1 MSVITFRPWLVGGVL
16 LAAASAACDAHAA
29 AATATVGSITTTP
42 LITKSVDKSQMT
54 TLQGSVPAR
63 VRSSA
68 DAGPM
73 GTTEI
78 ISSMTLVLKRSDDQ
92 QKRFDAYLA
101 SLDNPSSPNFH
112 KWLTASQVGA
122 QFGPNQ
128 KDIAAVKAWLG
139 SQGLGVK
146 NVSADGMLIRFTG
159 SAGAVQQAFGTSL
172 HHFTDADGK
181 RHFANSAEQ
190 KLPTA
195 LVPVVRGVAS
205 LTDFFPKPQKKD
217 AQPVRRNKKGEWVTA
232 GAPSSDFN
240 FVYQGDVQFDVVPAD
255 FGTIY
260 NVNPLWGQANPV
272 RGAGQTVAVL
282 ERTNVQDADVATFR
296 HTFLPA
302 DAKGVFTQLHP
313 AGFAGDTSC
322 GDPGT
327 NADEG
332 EAALDAEWAG
342 AAAPDANVTLASCA
356 DSGADFGAFLAAQ
369 NLLEQDAP
377 PPIMSLSYGECES
390 VSAAVGDLDEAAA
403 LWSTAAAEGVTVF
416 VSTGDAGSAG
426 CDQNQ
431 VASSFGIA
439 VNGLGSTPYNIA
451 VGGTDFDDFKKTQK
465 YWLAGN
471 GELGA
476 SAISYIPE
484 QTWNDSCASAQLD
497 KVLGIANPNNACN
510 SAAGENF
517 LNTAGGSG
525 GPSYV
530 WSQPTWQQGIAGMD
544 QNVTRALPDISLF
557 AANGLYGHALIFC
570 MSDADQGG
578 VPCNYLDPTDSLF
591 NSAGGTSFAAPAMAG
606 VQALVDQA
614 SANRLGNVGPTLYGL
629 ARAQYGTVATP
640 AAGCKANDAT
650 CVFHD
655 VATGDID
662 VPCFAGTGDCF
673 VKKGQQYGVVS
684 DGGRASLVTAWK
696 AAKGYDYAT
705 GLGSVNVTNLTN
717 AIAAKQTRG
726 EIIPRTW
733 DLAGANDSA
742 NPGVGLNSV
751 LDGKS
756 TLLLV
761 GPKTGNATLVRMNGS
776 TVLSTDTWIPV
787 SQGAQVADGF
797 QPGDQVKA
805 IPFDIFGGQLT
816 NQTVMESDNPTNNT
830 LNLAVYSYGWENF
843 RFPYPAGWSLVGAG
857 LVDASAK
864 SKEVWFNASTD
875 KVSFWTFD
883 CSGTIKFGRFDT
895 MDCEQG
901 ATTTVAAPAGFTPN
915 LADLNGDGILDIVW
929 TGPKNAVKYW
939 INDGQGGFTKSDG
952 SNAPAGF
959 ALVGVGEIAG
969 SGKTDLIWFNAST
982 AKLRWWE
989 MDGTT
994 VSSQKTMA
1002 APDGYSVATIEDFD
1016 GDGLADLFWTN
1027 TKGKAVLWLG
1037 IGDNFVSQ
1045 QVADGEGTAY
1055 VVPAGYKV
1063 QMNRVQGVVNAAASS
1078 SPSGQV
1084 AVAGTH

>member
-1 MSVITFRPWLVGGVL
+1 MSSIIARPWLAG
-16 LAAASAACDAHAA
+16 AALFVVAGAACDAHAA
-29 AATATVGSITTTP
+29 AATATVGSTSTTP

-54 TLQGSVPAR
+54 TLPGSVPAR
-63 VRSSA
+63 VRNSA
-68 DAGPM
+68 DAGAM
-73 GTTEI
+73 NTTEVI
-78 ISSMTLVLKRSDDQ
+78 ASMTLVLKRSDDQ
-92 QKRFDAYLA
+92 QKRFDNYLA

-112 KWLTASQVGA
+112 KWLTARQVGE

-159 SAGAVQQAFGTSL
+159 SVGAVQTAFGTSL
-172 HHFTDADGK
+172 HHFTGADGK
-181 RHFANSAEQ
+181 RHFANAAEQ

-205 LTDFFPKPQKKD
+205 LSDFFPKPQKKD
-217 AQPVRRNKKGEWVTA
+217 SQPVKRNKQGQWVTA

-260 NVNPLWGQANPV
+260 NVNPLWNQANPV

-282 ERTNVQDADVATFR
+282 ERTDVQDADIATFR

-302 DAKGVFTQLHP
+302 DAKGVFTQIHP

-322 GDPGT
+322 ADPGT
-327 NADEG
+327 NGDEG
-332 EAALDAEWAG
+332 EAALDAEWGG
-342 AAAPDANVTLASCA
+342 AAAPDANVTLAACA
-356 DSGADFGAFLAAQ
+356 DSGADFGAFTAAQ
-369 NLLEQDAP
+369 NLLEQDTP
-377 PPIMSLSYGECES
+377 PPIMSLSYGECEV
-390 VSAAVGDLDEAAA
+390 VSEAVGDLNEAAV

-426 CDQNQ
+426 CDQNEI
-431 VASSFGIA
+431 ASSFGIA

-451 VGGTDFDDFKKTQK
+451 VGGTDFNDFKKTSK

-471 GELGA
+471 GNLGA

-484 QTWNDSCASAQLD
+484 QTWNDSCASASLD
-497 KVLGIANPNNACN
+497 KVLGIANPNTACN

-525 GPSYV
+525 GPSFV
-530 WSQPTWQQGIAGMD
+530 WSQPTWQQGIAGLD
-544 QNVTRALPDISLF
+544 QNYTRALPDVSLF

-629 ARAQYGTVATP
+629 ARAQYGTGATP
-640 AAGCKANDAT
+640 AAGCKANDT
-650 CVFHD
+650 SCVFHD
-655 VATGDID
+655 VTVGDID
-662 VPCFAGTGDCF
+662 VPCFAGTADCF

-696 AAKGYDYAT
+696 TNKGYDYAT
-705 GLGSVNVTNLTN
+705 GLGSVDVTNLTN
-717 AIAAKQTRG
+717 AIAAKQMRG
-726 EIIPRTW
+726 QIIPRTW
-733 DLAGANDSA
+733 DLAGFDDSG
-742 NPGVGLNSV
+742 NPGVGLNSI

-761 GPKTGNATLVRMNGS
+761 GTKTGNATLVRMNGS
-776 TVLSTDTWIPV
+776 TVLDSDTWTPV
-787 SQGAQVADGF
+787 MQGTQVADGF
-797 QPGDQVKA
+797 VAGDAVKA
-805 IPFDIFGGQLT
+805 IPFDIFGGALT
-816 NQTVMESDNPTNNT
+816 NQTVMESDNATT
-830 LNLAVYSYGWENF
+830 HEMNLAIYSYGWVDF

-857 LVDASAK
+857 LVDASGK
-864 SKEVWFNASTD
+864 SQQVWINTSTN
-875 KVSFWTFD
+875 KLSFWNISCD
-883 CSGTIKFGRFDT
+883 GTLQFGRFSSLN
-895 MDCEQG
+895 CSQ
-901 ATTTVAAPAGFTPN
+901 AVASTIASPAGFTPT

-929 TGPKNAVKYW
+929 TGPKNAVQYW
-939 INDGQGGFTKSDG
+939 INNGQGGFTKSTG
-952 SNAPAGF
+952 TNAPAGF
-959 ALVGVGEIAG
+959 ALIGAGEIAG
-969 SGKTDLIWFNAST
+969 SGMTDLIWFNAST
-982 AKLRWWE
+982 GKLRWWE
-989 MDGTT
+989 MNGTT
-994 VSSQKTMA
+994 VASQKTIA

-1016 GDGLADLFWTN
+1016 GDGLADILWTN
-1027 TKGKAVLWLG
+1027 AKGKAFLWQG
-1037 IGDNFVSQ
+1037 IGDDFVSQ
-1045 QVADGEGTAY
+1045 QVADGEGTPY
-1055 VVPAGYKV
+1055 VVPTGYKV
-1063 QMNRVQGVVNAAASS
+1063 QMNRLQGVVNATVSS
-1078 SPSGQV
+1078 ASGQV
-1084 AVAGTH
+1084 AAATH

>member
-1 MSVITFRPWLVGGVL
+1 MSANTFRPWLVGGALL
-16 LAAASAACDAHAA
+16 LAAGTACDASAA
-29 AATATVGSITTTP
+29 TASTTVGSTSTTP
-42 LITKSVDKSQMT
+42 LITRAVDKSQMT
-54 TLQGSVPAR
+54 TIPGSVPAR

-73 GTTEI
+73 ATTEVI
-78 ISSMTLVLKRSDDQ
+78 PSMTLVLKRSPDQ

-101 SLDNPSSPNFH
+101 SLDNASSPNYH
-112 KWLTASQVGA
+112 HWLTARQVGE

-128 KDIAAVKAWLG
+128 KDIAAVKSWLG

-159 SAGAVQQAFGTSL
+159 SVSAVQQAFGTSM
-172 HHFTDADGK
+172 HHYVAADGK
-181 RHFANSAEQ
+181 KHFANSAEQ

-205 LTDFFPKPQKKD
+205 MTDFFPQPQVKN
-217 AQPVRRNKKGEWVTA
+217 AQPVKRNKQGQWVTA

-240 FVYQGDVQFDVVPAD
+240 FVYQGDVQYDVVPAD

-260 NVNPLWGQANPV
+260 DVAPLWNQKTPV

-282 ERTNVQDADVATFR
+282 ERTDVLDADIATFR

-302 DAKGVFTQLHP
+302 NAAGVFTQVHP
-313 AGFAGDTSC
+313 AAFAGDTSC

-356 DSGADFGAFLAAQ
+356 DTGADFGAFLAAQ

-377 PPIMSLSYGECES
+377 PPIMSLSYGECEA
-390 VSAAVGDLDEAAA
+390 VSAAIGDVDEAAA
-403 LWSTAAAEGVTVF
+403 LWSTAAAEGVSVF

-431 VASSFGIA
+431 AAASFGIA

-471 GELGA
+471 GALGA
-476 SAISYIPE
+476 SAIGYIPE

-510 SAAGENF
+510 AAAGQNF

-544 QNVTRALPDISLF
+544 QNVTRALPDVSLF

-570 MSDADQGG
+570 MSDSSEGG

-614 SANRLGNVGPTLYGL
+614 SAARLGNVGPTLYGL
-629 ARAQYGTVATP
+629 ARAQYGTVASP
-640 AAGCKANDAT
+640 AAGCKAKDTT

-662 VPCFAGTGDCF
+662 VPCYAGTGDCF

-705 GLGSVNVTNLTN
+705 GLGSIDVANLAN
-717 AIAAKQTRG
+717 AIAAKQAREAT
-726 EIIPRTW
+726 IPRTW
-733 DLAGANDSA
+733 DLAGFDDSG
-742 NPGVGLNSV
+742 NPGVGLNSI

-776 TVLSTDTWIPV
+776 TVLDSDTWTPV
-787 SQGAQVADGF
+787 QQGDQIADGF

-805 IPFDIFGGQLT
+805 IPFDIFDGALT
-816 NQTVMESDNPTNNT
+816 NQTIMESDNPTT
-830 LNLAVYSYGWENF
+830 HTMNLAVYSYGWENF
-843 RFPYPAGWSLVGAG
+843 RFPYAAGWSMVGAG
-857 LVDASAK
+857 LVDATAK
-864 SKEVWFNASTD
+864 SKQVWFNASASSL
-875 KVSFWTFD
+875 SFWTIG
-883 CSGTIKFGRFDT
+883 CTGTLKFGRFDT
-895 MDCEQG
+895 MDCEQSV
-901 ATTTVAAPAGFTPN
+901 ASTVAAPAGFTPS

-929 TGPKNAVKYW
+929 TGPKNAVKFW
-939 INDGQGGFTKSDG
+939 INDGKGGFAKSDG
-952 SNAPAGF
+952 TNAPAGF
-959 ALVGVGEIAG
+959 TLVGVGEIAG
-969 SGKTDLIWFNAST
+969 SGKTDLIWSNAST
-982 AKLRWWE
+982 GKLRWWE
-989 MDGTT
+989 MNGTT
-994 VSSQKTMA
+994 IASQQTMD
-1002 APDGYSVATIEDFD
+1002 APSGYSVATIEDFD

-1027 TKGKAVLWLG
+1027 AKGKAILWLG
-1037 IGDNFVSQ
+1037 VGDGFVSQ
-1045 QVADGEGTAY
+1045 QVADGEGIAY
-1055 VVPAGYKV
+1055 VIPAGYSV
-1063 QMNRVQGVVNAAASS
+1063 QMNRVQGVVNAAAAT
-1078 SPSGQV
+1078 QV
-1084 AVAGTH
+1084 AATNH